1 MHQSLGLAGA
11 AIVASAAALLPQSAL
26 AHPVGAHSAGSHGVG
41 ASAHPS
47 RGHRSTPVP
56 DPNACSPRVAAVG
69 YSDALDKLQVD
80 GAEVSGLSS
89 LAWDAR
95 QRAWVS
101 ALDNNGQTTPEY
113 LWSFRDLSDPRVLH
127 APLVLK
133 KADGTPYDGG
143 PAATDPNAADDEG
156 LAVLPNGDYLVSSET
171 EPSIRVFGRD
181 GVQRAELPVPAR
193 FAVTGTTT
201 AGEATS
207 NATLEGLTITP
218 DGRTIVASMEG
229 ALSGDVSAS
238 GDATAHR
245 LLVYRLG
252 RHGHWTL
259 AKQVEYRTGAGM
271 RIPEIAA
278 YSNNALVVEEATW
291 SATTGN
297 VVRLF
302 AVDGLRRA
310 RDVSAV
316 TNLGEAPGRLA
327 LPKTELADLVDCPTL
342 GASALEFQQN
352 PLLDNY
358 EGMAITGRERG
369 GRYGL
374 TLVSDD
380 NNSALQHTRLLN
392 LSVRL
397 P

>member
-1 MHQSLGLAGA
+1 MHKNLGIIGA
-11 AIVASAAALLPQSAL
+11 AAALAL
-26 AHPVGAHSAGSHGVG
+26 AVPLALP
-41 ASAHPS
+41 ASA
-47 RGHRSTPVP
+47 TPASGAAGGG
-56 DPNACSPRVAAVG
+56 ACSPAIDAVG
-69 YSDALDKLQVD
+69 YSDALDKLQVGD
-80 GAEVSGLSS
+80 AEVSGLSS
-89 LAWDAR
+89 IAWDAR

-113 LWSFRDLSDPRVLH
+113 LWSFRDLSHPHVTH

-133 KADGTPYDGG
+133 KPDGTPYDGG

-156 LAVLPNGDYLVSSET
+156 LAVLKNGDYAVSSET
-171 EPSIRVFGRD
+171 EPSIRIYGRD
-181 GVQRAELPVPAR
+181 GVQKRALPVPAR
-193 FAVTGTTT
+193 FAVTGTTA

-207 NATLEGLTITP
+207 NATLEGLTVTP
-218 DGRTIVASMEG
+218 DGRTLVASMEG

-252 RHGHWTL
+252 RHGQWSLT
-259 AKQVEYRTGAGM
+259 KQVEYRTEAGM
-271 RIPEIAA
+271 RIPEVAA
-278 YSNNALVVEEATW
+278 YANDAIVVEEAAW
-291 SATTGN
+291 SAATGN
-297 VVRLF
+297 EVSLF
-302 AVDGLRRA
+302 AVKGLKRA
-310 RDVSAV
+310 RDVSGVA
-316 TNLGEAPGRLA
+316 NLGDAPASFAVHKTA
-327 LPKTELADLVDCPTL
+327 LGDLVNCPTL

-352 PLLDNY
+352 PLLDNF
-358 EGMAITGRERG
+358 EGMAITGRERH

-380 NNSALQHTRLLN
+380 NNSAQQHTRLLN